1 MAYRGLIHEKLDIK
15 ILILYILRRLP
26 GVVDGDTLTELCQC
40 DEGFTYFDYMECL
53 CELIDAGNIEKVG
66 DDGFRITEKGAR
78 SVDEVGNSIPN
89 SVRKKA
95 EALLAPV
102 ARSLE
107 RASMIKTSHERTRSG
122 LTVDLA
128 MSDGKGEVIRM
139 RFLAGSENTAELIEK
154 NFRAHAE
161 EYFFKIVEMMTE
173 KEDRKK

>member
-26 GVVDGDTLTELCQC
+26 GIVDGDTLAALCQC

-53 CELIDAGNIEKVG
+53 YELIDAGNIEQP
-66 DDGFRITEKGAR
+66 DRDRFRITEKGAR

-95 EALLAPV
+95 DKLLAPV
-102 ARSLE
+102 ALSLE
-107 RASMIKTSHERTRSG
+107 RASMIETSHERTRSG
-122 LTVDLA
+122 LTVTLA
-128 MSDGKGEVIRM
+128 MSDGKGEVLRM
-139 RFLAGSENTAELIEK
+139 RLLAGNENTAALMEN

-161 EYFFKIVEMMTE
+161 EYFFKIVEMMTVKEEE
-173 KEDRKK
+173 K

>member
-26 GVVDGDTLTELCQC
+26 GVVDGDTLATLCQC

-53 CELIDAGNIEKVG
+53 YELIDARNIDEVEK
-66 DDGFRITEKGAR
+66 DHFRITEKGAR

-89 SVRKKA
+89 SVRKEA
-95 EALLAPV
+95 EELLAPV
-102 ARSLE
+102 ALSLE
-107 RASMIKTSHERTRSG
+107 RASMIETSHERTRNG
-122 LTVDLA
+122 LTVTLA

-139 RFLAGSENTAELIEK
+139 RLLAGNENTAELMEK

-161 EYFFKIVEMMTE
+161 EYFFKIVEI
-173 KEDRKK
+173 KRF

>member
-26 GVVDGDTLTELCQC
+26 GVVDGDTLTTLCQC
-40 DEGFTYFDYMECL
+40 DEGFTYFDYAECL
-53 CELIDAGNIEKVG
+53 YELVDAGNIEQPEK
-66 DDGFRITEKGAR
+66 DHFRITEKGAR

-95 EALLAPV
+95 DTLLAPV
-102 ARSLE
+102 ALSLE
-107 RASMIKTSHERTRSG
+107 RASMIQTSHDRTRNG
-122 LTVDLA
+122 VTVELA

-139 RFLAGSENTAELIEK
+139 SLLAGNENTAELMEK

-161 EYFFKIVEMMTE
+161 EYFFKIVEMMTVKEE
-173 KEDRKK
+173 KK